1 MNFDLDHFSEEERL
15 LVERPFEEVL
25 RRAGAR
31 VVVDAE
37 EEEAAISKRP
47 TVPAFA
53 IVPWQ

>member
-1 MNFDLDHFSEEERL
+1 MKFDVDQFSEEERL
-15 LVERPFEEVL
+15 LIDRSFEEVL
-25 RRAGAR
+25 RHAGAR
-31 VVVDAE
+31 VAVDVE